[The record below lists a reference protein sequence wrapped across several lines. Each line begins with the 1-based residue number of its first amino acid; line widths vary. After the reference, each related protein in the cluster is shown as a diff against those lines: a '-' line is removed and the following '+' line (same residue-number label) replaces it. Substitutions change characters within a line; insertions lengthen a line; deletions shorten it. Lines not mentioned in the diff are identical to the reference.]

1 MAIKFQIFIIFKNQP
16 TNVSYG
22 NHACVIN
29 ILCSVVHGYYI
40 YKDIWLS
47 AHGEASVRLVMICI
61 SICMLFLLCN
71 TRRPFLSRA
80 FMILRSS
87 ALAVDEDGIEND
99 GVSFRLGT

>member
-1 MAIKFQIFIIFKNQP
+1 MLAMGTMHVLSSFFALLFMDII
-16 TNVSYG
+16 S
-22 NHACVIN
+22 
-29 ILCSVVHGYYI
+29 
-40 YKDIWLS
+40 IWTS
-47 AHGEASVRLVMICI
+47 AHGEASVRLVMIYI

-71 TRRPFLSRA
+71 PGRPFLSRA